1 MAKASAM
8 PIRPAIAI
16 PVGALLTGA
25 SAYLLAEP
33 VAPHFID
40 RLDSQAAQ
48 AIAGAGGSGVTARF
62 ANGVGS
68 PSRHPLLSGGEK
80 LDEDT
85 RAKVARAVASIPGVG
100 GVTWADGTARAESD
114 EPVYQPLHCQED
126 VEGLL
131 RTRSIRFEEA
141 SSALLP
147 ASRMLL
153 DEVADAL
160 RPCLGSI
167 IAITGHTD
175 NQGTEPGN
183 LTLSMERARVVR
195 EALVRRGIP
204 RDGLRASGVGS
215 SQPVDGLSPSDPANR
230 RIEFS
235 VIRTEPLRPTPVDT
249 PGAR

>member
-1 MAKASAM
+1 M
-8 PIRPAIAI
+8 PIRPSLVILA
-16 PVGALLTGA
+16 GAALTGA

-33 VAPHFID
+33 AAPGFIGRLED
-40 RLDSQAAQ
+40 RSAD
-48 AIAGAGGSGVTARF
+48 AIAKAGGSGVEARF
-62 ANGVGS
+62 ANAMGS
-68 PSRHPLLSGGEK
+68 PSRHPLLSGGKGLNEA
-80 LDEDT
+80 T
-85 RAKVARAVASIPGVG
+85 RAKVARAVAAIPGVG
-100 GVTWADGTARAESD
+100 GISWSDGTARAEST
-114 EPVYQPLHCQED
+114 EPAYQPLHCQED

-175 NQGTEPGN
+175 DQGTEPGN
-183 LTLSMERARVVR
+183 LALSMERARVVR

-215 SQPVDGLSPSDPANR
+215 SDPVQGLAPDDPANR

-235 VIRTEPLRPTPVDT
+235 VIRTEPLHPTPVDT
-249 PGAR
+249 PGAH